1 MANLSLFTRPQCFN
15 EIIGQKMAVEQT
27 INHLNS
33 LLEKPDDLV
42 QAVILSG
49 PRGTGKTSTARLIG
63 QYLNCLEIKKD
74 ISIPCQCKNCTSI
87 QNNPTT
93 AYDYH
98 ELDAASQSGVADI
111 EKIVEQSFYA
121 PLDSFKIIVLDEV
134 HMLSRQAF
142 NVLLKQLEEP
152 PKKVLYILATT
163 EEHKILETVRSRC
176 KIRRFNLLSD
186 DEISQHIFHI
196 VNNPNLIPN
205 TQGLETEDILNHIVS
220 MAKGSMR
227 DAIKTLDEILD
238 LDDKSLLN
246 VQRATGSGD
255 IKKLGTLLYH
265 LFDKNLAQML
275 LDLHALE
282 KNGTDPK
289 KLMQQLQLMLTD
301 ILNVK
306 AEAEITRL
314 LSVAYYKEKFGVS
327 INTTSVCDMLGSLIA
342 TEGIARNNV
351 TYHVLTYA
359 LVECYR
365 KLIVADTPTIATT
378 DPSFA
383 FTVNTPK
390 DIPIPATPINQTA
403 FTHKDEIIY
412 PPSNFTHDKATYPP
426 SNYNPDRQD
435 NTASKLS
442 QILQSK
448 KESVVTKIEKE
459 EEKEEDLW

>member
-1 MANLSLFTRPQCFN
+1 MSNLALLTRPTCFK
-15 EIIGQKMAVEQT
+15 EVIGQEMAIEQT

-33 LLEKPDDLV
+33 LLENPDDLI
-42 QAVILSG
+42 QPVILSG
-49 PRGTGKTSTARLIG
+49 PRGTGKTTTARLIG
-63 QYLNCLEIKKD
+63 QYLNCLETEKD

-98 ELDAASQSGVADI
+98 ELDAASQNGVADI
-111 EKIVEQSFYA
+111 EKIIEQTFYA
-121 PLDSFKIIVLDEV
+121 PLGNFKIIVLDEV

-142 NVLLKQLEEP
+142 NTLLKQLEEP

-176 KIRRFNLLSD
+176 KIRRFNLLAD
-186 DEISQHIFHI
+186 TEIDEHIYKI
-196 VNNPNLIPN
+196 INNKTLIPDPV
-205 TQGLETEDILNHIVS
+205 GSLIATESSEKIIKHIVS

-246 VQRATGSGD
+246 VQKVAGSGD
-255 IKKLGTLLYH
+255 IKKLGTLLCH
-265 LFDKNLAQML
+265 LFNKNLAQVL
-275 LDLHALE
+275 LELHVLE

-289 KLMQQLQLMLTD
+289 KLMQQFQLMLTD

-306 AEAEITRL
+306 GKAEVTRL
-314 LSVAYYKEKFGVS
+314 LSVEYYKEKFGVS
-327 INTTSVCDMLGSLIA
+327 INITSVCDMLGSLIT
-342 TEGIARNNV
+342 TENIARNNV

-365 KLIVADTPTIATT
+365 KL
-378 DPSFA
+378 
-383 FTVNTPK
+383 TVETL
-390 DIPIPATPINQTA
+390 PIEEINQTA
-403 FTHKDEIIY
+403 STHKDEIV
-412 PPSNFTHDKATYPP
+412 YPP
-426 SNYNPDRQD
+426 SNYNPNRQN

-448 KESVVTKIEKE
+448 KESVVTKIEE
-459 EEKEEDLW
+459 EEKEEELW